1 MYNIKILENACTA
14 AIELADN
21 CTDCDAKT
29 QGYIYHLV
37 KFVRAEIRDFPEKTD
52 KLNEAFELLDKYANR
67 LKKSAGD
74 RLSKFIIAGDHG
86 EKITLPINN
95 IQGSLIHLIR
105 QNLKEKNACNYLQIH
120 KIADLYAHRFF
131 EYWKTIDDDSDS
143 PDWFVIDHMLYA
155 FSMELVHHICWL
167 ENALRFQ
174 EISYDDIIPDK

>member
-21 CTDCDAKT
+21 CADDDAKT

-52 KLNEAFELLDKYANR
+52 KLNEAFELLGKYANR
-67 LKKSAGD
+67 LKRSAGD
-74 RLSKFIIAGDHG
+74 RLSKFIISGNDG

-95 IQGSLIHLIR
+95 IQGLLIHLIR

-120 KIADLYAHRFF
+120 KIADLYVHRLF
-131 EYWKTIDDDSDS
+131 EYWTGIDDD
-143 PDWFVIDHMLYA
+143 PDTLDKFIFGTILDAHC
-155 FSMELVHHICWL
+155 MELVHHICWL

-174 EISYDDIIPDK
+174 EISYDDIIPDE